1 MKHLQST
8 IEGTWVEIKQVEITE
23 AQKTLLSSR
32 NESDKEA
39 KKSLTL
45 ELKEAR
51 ESEAIATDVTK
62 ANAKYNEVKPTLN
75 DTDVY
80 QLIAIDMVDN
90 AGILNYRINGEH
102 LQVRF

>member
-8 IEGTWVEIKQVEITE
+8 IEGTWVEIKQIEFTK
-23 AQKTLLSSR
+23 AQKTLLSSKD
-32 NESDKEA
+32 ESDREA
-39 KKSLTL
+39 KKSLAL

-51 ESEAIATDVTK
+51 ESEAIAADVTK

-80 QLIAIDMVDN
+80 ELIAIDMFDN
-90 AGILNYRINGEH
+90 TGILNCRVNSEH

>member
-8 IEGTWVEIKQVEITE
+8 IEGTWIEIKQVEVTE
-23 AQKTLLSSR
+23 AQKTLLASKDENDR
-32 NESDKEA
+32 EA
-39 KKSLTL
+39 KKSLAL

-51 ESEAIATDVTK
+51 ESEAIAADVTK
-62 ANAKYNEVKPTLN
+62 ANAKYNEVKPTLK

-80 QLIAIDMVDN
+80 ELIMMSIIGESGV
-90 AGILNYRINGEH
+90 LNCRVNSEH